1 MCFPNVNKAGHTGST
16 ATAVQVP
23 RGGQQ
28 LQCVLCKGQG
38 HQDTPP
44 ARHHPTRG
52 NAQVC
57 CVLWHVHVSSY
68 SGVLCALARLRLR
81 CVVCFGMSQT
91 QVCCVLWHVSNSGV
105 LCALACLRLRCVV
118 CFGMCMCHHTQVCCV
133 LWHVSDS
140 GVLCALACLR
150 LRCVVCFGM
159 SQTQVCCVLWHLHV
173 S

>member
-1 MCFPNVNKAGHTGST
+1 MQKVAPDAHRRPRCLHIYVRSKAQQSAAKRSKAQQSAAKRSKAQQTNRHCCAGTQRRSATAMCFPNVNKAGHTGST

-68 SGVLCALARLRLR
+68 SGVLCALA
-81 CVVCFGMSQT
+81 
-91 QVCCVLWHVSNSGV
+91 
-105 LCALACLRLRCVV
+105 
-118 CFGMCMCHHTQVCCV
+118 
-133 LWHVSDS
+133 
-140 GVLCALACLR
+140 CLR

-159 SQTQVCCVLWHLHV
+159 SQT
-173 S
+173 